1 MKSRCPL
8 GIASSNRKA
17 SLGTSIA
24 RAFFRKV
31 FRQLGLASKVCA
43 MTLSDQISEDIK
55 NAMRAKDTITLTTL
69 RALKSAIK
77 NAAIEKGG
85 ADATLD
91 DTETTNI
98 IRKQI
103 KQRQD
108 SVAQFEQAKRLEL
121 VEKEKSEIEVL
132 EKYLPKALSQEEI
145 DQAVAESIAEVGAT
159 SRADMGKVMKV
170 LQEKTGGRADGKTLS
185 QAVQNKLA

>member
-1 MKSRCPL
+1 
-8 GIASSNRKA
+8 
-17 SLGTSIA
+17 
-24 RAFFRKV
+24 
-31 FRQLGLASKVCA
+31 
-43 MTLSDQISEDIK
+43 MTLSDQISDDIK
-55 NAMRAKDTITLTTL
+55 NAMRAKDTIALTTL
-69 RALKSAIK
+69 RALKSAVK

-91 DTETTNI
+91 DTEVTNV

-108 SVAQFEQAKRLEL
+108 SVAQFEQANRLEL

-132 EKYLPKALSQEEI
+132 EKYLPKALSQAEI

-170 LQEKTGGRADGKTLS
+170 LQQKTGGRADGKTLS
-185 QAVQNKLA
+185 QAVQTKLS